1 MLGGLL
7 SGIMNPI
14 SSGLTGLFG
23 ADTFNPFKK
32 PKLPDPDDPKYMV
45 NGVWR
50 GGLFDRDMEDYETQ
64 TAKIS
69 QFQEAAMGLGKEPDY
84 KTPTRLTIGGARPAR
99 QEIVASEYGA
109 PLSINLPGGNVPPGP
124 STPGTFGSMEQLMA
138 RADLLNQLKKKR
150 VF

>member
-1 MLGGLL
+1 MFLGLL

-14 SSGLTGLFG
+14 SSGVSSLFG

-32 PKLPDPDDPKYMV
+32 PKIPDPDDPKYMV

-69 QFQEAAMGLGKEPDY
+69 QFQEAAMGLGKEPTY
-84 KTPTRLTIGGARPAR
+84 KTPTRLTIGDARPAR
-99 QEIVASEYGA
+99 QDIVASPEGA
-109 PLSINLPGGNVPPGP
+109 PLNISLPGGNVPPGP
-124 STPGTFGSMEQLMA
+124 STPGTFGSMKDLMA

-150 VF
+150 IY